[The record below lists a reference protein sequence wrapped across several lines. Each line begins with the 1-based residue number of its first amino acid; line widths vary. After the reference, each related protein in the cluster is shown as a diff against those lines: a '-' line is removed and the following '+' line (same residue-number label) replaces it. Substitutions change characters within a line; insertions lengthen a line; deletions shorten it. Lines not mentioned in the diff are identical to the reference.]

1 MGNYVGMKTIHLS
14 DRAIKTQF
22 PVLIHYPTDTAS
34 KPTRFGPF
42 TMDVAVDAPVAKGSF
57 PLVVL
62 SHGGGGSNMV
72 YRTIATHLVQQGF
85 IIALP
90 KHDGDNKDDGRLTH
104 SIENLLNRP
113 VHITL
118 TINALLRDAELGKVI
133 DADRITMIG
142 HSMGGYTALA
152 LAGGQPWTKQGRQV
166 GVRPDPRIKALVLM
180 APAAGWYGAPA
191 ALDEVD
197 LPILLL
203 VAEKDPITP
212 APVTDLV
219 RERVADR
226 TKVEYHLIKNAGHF
240 SFLSPWPEEM
250 RSPAFPPSVDPD
262 GFDREAFHEVLP
274 GMISDYLRD
283 II

>member
-1 MGNYVGMKTIHLS
+1 MNVGVRTIHLS
-14 DRAIKTQF
+14 DMAISTQF
-22 PVLIHYPTDTAS
+22 PVLIHYPTDAES
-34 KPTRFGPF
+34 KPTQFGPF
-42 TMDVAVDAPVAKGSF
+42 TMDVAVDAPVADGSF

-62 SHGGGGSNMV
+62 SHGGGGSNIV

-90 KHDGDNKDDGRLTH
+90 KHDGDNKDDGRLTNTV
-104 SIENLLNRP
+104 ENLLNRP

-118 TINALLRDAELGKVI
+118 TIKALLKHAEFGVVI
-133 DADRITMIG
+133 DADRIAMIG

-180 APAAGWYGAPA
+180 APAAAWYGAPA
-191 ALDEVD
+191 ALDEVN

-219 RERVADR
+219 RERVPNRDL
-226 TKVEYHLIKNAGHF
+226 VEYHLVKNAGHF

-250 RSPAFPPSVDPD
+250 RSPAFPPSVDPE
-262 GFDREAFHEVLP
+262 GFDREEFHEELP
-274 GMISDYLRD
+274 EMISDYLERTF
-283 II
+283 

>member
-1 MGNYVGMKTIHLS
+1 MNVGTRTIHLS
-14 DRAIKTQF
+14 DRAINTQF
-22 PVLIHYPTDTAS
+22 PVLIHYPTDAES

-42 TMDVAVDAPVAKGSF
+42 TMDVAVDAAVARGLF

-72 YRTIATHLVQQGF
+72 YRTIASHLVSEGF

-90 KHDGDNKDDGRLTH
+90 KHDGDNKDDGRLTNTV
-104 SIENLLNRP
+104 ENLLNRP

-118 TINALLRDAELGKVI
+118 TINALLRDTEFGKVI
-133 DADRITMIG
+133 DLDRIAMIG

-152 LAGGQPWTKQGRQV
+152 LAGGQPWTRSGRQV

-180 APAAGWYGAPA
+180 APAAAWYGAPA
-191 ALDEVD
+191 ALDEVK

-203 VAEKDPITP
+203 VAEHDHITP

-219 RERVADR
+219 RERVPNRDL
-226 TKVEYHLIKNAGHF
+226 VEYQLIKNAGHF

-250 RSPAFPPSVDPD
+250 RSPTFLPSVDPEK
-262 GFDREAFHEVLP
+262 FDREAFHEDLP
-274 GMISDYLRD
+274 EMISDYLERTF
-283 II
+283 